1 MQSNPK
7 LYNDY
12 REFLAKYEELG
23 HMTRILEESVP
34 CPNYYI
40 PHHAV
45 IKADSTT
52 TKLRVVFDGS
62 AKTSTDI
69 SLNDLQLKGPTL
81 QRDLM
86 SLLINH
92 RIHNFIVSA
101 DVQMMY
107 RQILVKPEQRPLQ
120 RILWRNNS
128 SIPVYTYQLNTVT
141 YGLTSSSFLAIRCLF
156 ELAQQ
161 IHETDPEAANIIR
174 NNMYVDDLLVGFDNE
189 EQALKTCQR
198 LESIL
203 RAAGFPLRKWI
214 SNNNSITSFM
224 ERESSNTNMS
234 LSFDT
239 GESAKIL
246 GLYWMPTNDTLNYK
260 CASSLHKSENITK
273 RQVLSAIT
281 RIFDPLGLLSPCVVK
296 AKILMQ
302 SIWSNKIN

>member
-1 MQSNPK
+1 
-7 LYNDY
+7 
-12 REFLAKYEELG
+12 
-23 HMTRILEESVP
+23 
-34 CPNYYI
+34 
-40 PHHAV
+40 
-45 IKADSTT
+45 
-52 TKLRVVFDGS
+52 
-62 AKTSTDI
+62 
-69 SLNDLQLKGPTL
+69 
-81 QRDLM
+81 
-86 SLLINH
+86 
-92 RIHNFIVSA
+92 
-101 DVQMMY
+101 MMY

-302 SIWSNKIN
+302 SIWSNKIDWDDRLPEPMLVEWNSFLTDLPNIGRIQIRRQARASGSSINMELHGFADASELAYGACIFIRSHDHDGHICILSFTLL